1 MVNMLSVRNLDNCTA
16 QVRIRVRLEEQTM
29 VTLPCDSRK
38 PVWNHVMRFV
48 TVEPFEYPLILTM
61 EECLASKCVIPL
73 DKVERMS
80 DDKEVKA
87 VEFYLERRL
96 YHGFAREVPLT

>member
-16 QVRIRVRLEEQTM
+16 QVRIRARLEEQTM

-48 TVEPFEYPLILTM
+48 TAEPFEYPLILTM

-73 DKVERMS
+73 DKVERRS